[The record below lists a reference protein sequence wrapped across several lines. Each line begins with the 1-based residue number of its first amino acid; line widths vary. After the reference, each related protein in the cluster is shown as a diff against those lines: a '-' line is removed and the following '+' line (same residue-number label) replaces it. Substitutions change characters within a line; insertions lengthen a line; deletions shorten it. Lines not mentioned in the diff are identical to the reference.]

1 MDARIS
7 KLCDDREKSL
17 DEKMK
22 LQDALVGALED
33 LAKGPSGTARE
44 SGQARGSATTFDKSA
59 LAAILSRAKNG

>member
-7 KLCDDREKSL
+7 KLCDDREKSF

-33 LAKGPSGTARE
+33 LTKGPSGTVRG
-44 SGQARGSATTFDKSA
+44 SGQARGSATMFDKSA

>member
-1 MDARIS
+1 
-7 KLCDDREKSL
+7 
-17 DEKMK
+17 MK

-33 LAKGPSGTARE
+33 LAKGPSGTVRE